1 MTLKELKCIGR
12 ELTLFLALFAGGF
25 ASVVGRRLLKIYVQG
40 QLSNIKNKNCEA
52 IALEFNETPRTLQR
66 FLESIKWNEEQVRDR
81 CQQIIAR
88 DHAHPEAIGTVDE
101 SGIAKSGSC
110 TAGVG
115 RQYNGNRGKVE
126 NCIVGVH
133 LGYSTPG
140 FRTILDSRLYLPEDW
155 TNDPQRRKENYIP
168 DEIKFQTKPQIA
180 LDMIDRTSGHGI
192 QVTAWTF
199 DELYGRD
206 SKFLD
211 AVNER
216 NQAFVAEIP
225 SDTRVWTTKPKVR
238 RRARAKAGKK
248 RQTDVSRVARK
259 PPACEV
265 RNLIT
270 YSSKFQ
276 EQSWQPYRIKD
287 TESGPEVWE
296 VKWLRVWRKTETK
309 LPSKQQTLIVARSL
323 RTAEVKYFLS
333 NRVVGRNGV
342 TLCWLLRVAFSR
354 WSIESCF
361 RIAKEELG
369 MDQFQVRGWRCI
381 HRHYYLTAL
390 SFLFCSRIRQRL
402 DGDQSRGLTV
412 EQVRRAANAYLAYHH
427 LPPALRDEAF
437 EKELSDQHYH
447 QERNAQAKKSHT
459 KTRIQFYR
467 DLAIDVDTI
476 KSCITCSHI
485 DKDP

>member
-12 ELTLFLALFAGGF
+12 ELAVFLAMFAGCF
-25 ASVVGRRLLKIYVQG
+25 ASLVGRRLLKIYVQG
-40 QLSNIKNKNCEA
+40 QLSDIKNKNCEA
-52 IALEFNETPRTLQR
+52 IALKFGHIPRTLQR

-88 DHAHPEAIGTVDE
+88 DHAHQEAIGTVDE

-110 TAGVG
+110 TAAVG

-126 NCIVGVH
+126 NCTVGVH
-133 LGYSTPG
+133 VGYSTPG

-155 TNDPQRRKENYIP
+155 ANDATRRKRNYIP
-168 DEIKFQTKPQIA
+168 DDIEFQTKPQIA
-180 LDMIDRTSGHGI
+180 LDLIDRASGHGI
-192 QVTAWTF
+192 QVAAWTF

-211 AVNER
+211 ALNVR
-216 NQAFVAEIP
+216 KQAFVAEIP
-225 SDTRVWTTKPKVR
+225 SDTRVWTTKPQVR
-238 RRARAKAGKK
+238 RRAPAKAGQWRPKN
-248 RQTDVSRVARK
+248 VPRVARRA
-259 PPACEV
+259 PACEV
-265 RNLIT
+265 RNLIQ

-309 LPSKQQTLIVARSL
+309 LPSQQQTLIVARNV
-323 RTAEVKYFLS
+323 RTEEVKYFLS
-333 NRVVGRNGV
+333 NRVAGRTGV
-342 TLCWLLRVAFSR
+342 TLRWLLRVAFSR

-361 RIAKEELG
+361 RTAKEELG
-369 MDQFQVRGWRCI
+369 MDHFQVRGWRCI
-381 HRHYYLTAL
+381 HRHYYVTAL

-402 DGDQSRGLTV
+402 DRNQLRGLTV
-412 EQVRRAANAYLAYHH
+412 EQVRRAANVYLAHHH

-437 EKELSDQHYH
+437 EKELTDQCYY

-467 DLAIDVDTI
+467 GLAIDIDNI
-476 KSCITCSHI
+476 KSCLT
-485 DKDP
+485 